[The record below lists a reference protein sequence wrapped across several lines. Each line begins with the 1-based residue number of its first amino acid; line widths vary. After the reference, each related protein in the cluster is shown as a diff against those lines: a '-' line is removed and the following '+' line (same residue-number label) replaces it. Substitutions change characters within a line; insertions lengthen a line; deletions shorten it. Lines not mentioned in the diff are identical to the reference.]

1 MPPRARTLRL
11 RPWWL
16 AAAGLSL
23 AVVLWLTLREDRYVT
38 WANLTGSNFV
48 PLRHHLAAFRCWLD
62 DCAAAAAAREY
73 LLVDVVGNVL
83 LFLPLGLTFAAASTR
98 PGRWARLGAATLS
111 ALLLS
116 LSIEVLQLAMP
127 SRASDVDDVLFNT
140 LGALVGAVVGVL
152 AFSRPARRRGRT
164 SRAPNG

>member
-1 MPPRARTLRL
+1 MAHL

-73 LLVDVVGNVL
+73 LLFDVVGNVL

-98 PGRWARLGAATLS
+98 PGRWGRLGAATLS
-111 ALLLS
+111 AMLLS

-140 LGALVGAVVGVL
+140 LGALLGAVVGAV
-152 AFSRPARRRGRT
+152 AFSRPPRAPRPARTARRRT
-164 SRAPNG
+164 

>member
-1 MPPRARTLRL
+1 MVHL

-16 AAAGLSL
+16 AAAGMSL

-73 LLVDVVGNVL
+73 LLFDVVGNVL

-98 PGRWARLGAATLS
+98 PGRWGRLGAATLS
-111 ALLLS
+111 AMLLS
-116 LSIEVLQLAMP
+116 VSIEVLQLAMP

-140 LGALVGAVVGVL
+140 LGALVGAMVGVL
-152 AFSRPARRRGRT
+152 AFSRPGRRR
-164 SRAPNG
+164 A